1 VTDED
6 AAGSLLADGEPS
18 TRAVFMVDP
27 SAEAE
32 HVAQLLRG
40 MGCVVVDVPMSM
52 LVARIAVQKPR
63 VVIMDADVKEAADT
77 VKTVRAMPGGT
88 TIALVLLGQEKPPVE
103 EGHASV
109 GATSDAFFR
118 RPIDPALVVQTVVA
132 HAAEAPSHASESVA
146 PTSAPTSSVPA
157 KPPAS
162 ARGWPWAAADRR
174 SPVPA
179 GIGSSGRQI
188 SARPPPNVG
197 VRDTSVAVNAVISIQ
212 SPLSAELEMLLL
224 DAEQRLTSQ
233 SLHEPAPPS
242 PDEELEAVLP
252 AELLAALDEPI
263 EDDAEDFALDAG
275 LSRGEAEAAVGSGA
289 VPAPTNAGRA
299 LTPAPAIS
307 VGPMTIAGSA
317 FAAAVVQQRA
327 VAPTLAPPIR
337 SLARNHGEQAIS
349 SDVVPGATGAASL
362 PTTALTAGDAP
373 RVLAEAIVSRQSGA
387 LSFESPG
394 ALRRV
399 VVRDG
404 DIVAAASSAED
415 ETLLAF
421 MTARGDVR
429 GEHVK
434 SLVGKIPPFG
444 RHAGAALVGH
454 GLLRQDQLWP
464 ALRAHSEWLI
474 SRVLALTSG
483 TARLEPEPQGR
494 LRSEPGVFGGSSG
507 AEVLV
512 ELARRVVPSDEAIRL
527 LGGWRASVASR
538 SRSPCRSV
546 TECPGRGRRG
556 PTSSI
561 HSSAN
566 KCSKESIWSSTWLQV
581 WTRGPTG

>member
-1 VTDED
+1 
-6 AAGSLLADGEPS
+6 
-18 TRAVFMVDP
+18 
-27 SAEAE
+27 
-32 HVAQLLRG
+32 
-40 MGCVVVDVPMSM
+40 
-52 LVARIAVQKPR
+52 
-63 VVIMDADVKEAADT
+63 
-77 VKTVRAMPGGT
+77 
-88 TIALVLLGQEKPPVE
+88 
-103 EGHASV
+103 
-109 GATSDAFFR
+109 
-118 RPIDPALVVQTVVA
+118 
-132 HAAEAPSHASESVA
+132 
-146 PTSAPTSSVPA
+146 
-157 KPPAS
+157 
-162 ARGWPWAAADRR
+162 
-174 SPVPA
+174 
-179 GIGSSGRQI
+179 
-188 SARPPPNVG
+188 
-197 VRDTSVAVNAVISIQ
+197 
-212 SPLSAELEMLLL
+212 
-224 DAEQRLTSQ
+224 
-233 SLHEPAPPS
+233 
-242 PDEELEAVLP
+242 
-252 AELLAALDEPI
+252 
-263 EDDAEDFALDAG
+263 
-275 LSRGEAEAAVGSGA
+275 
-289 VPAPTNAGRA
+289 
-299 LTPAPAIS
+299 
-307 VGPMTIAGSA
+307 MTIAGSA

-454 GLLRQDQLWP
+454 GLRQDQLWP

-527 LGGWRASVASR
+527 LGGPGARLAEGPAAMLLSECALAPEDRALLGGARGLPLGDVLARARSADSRFGRLHVVAPRRPFHRTGASRARDCAGPRRCQRRHRSRRGHLRTRFGCSPRTRPRATRPRVRSRLLRASRVPRTATGYDIRRAFLELRRAFEPARILTPEIADLSEDVR
-538 SRSPCRSV
+538 TIVSV
-546 TECPGRGRRG
+546 LDEAYEVLRDATRRERYRRALVDA
-556 PTSSI
+556 
-561 HSSAN
+561 H
-566 KCSKESIWSSTWLQV
+566 
-581 WTRGPTG
+581 